1 MIRLRMEQLGS
12 VFGSRVLHLEFVKV
26 TARSSSST
34 SSMGRVKLMRLK
46 YELTAQKSQAKRQPR
61 LNWIRVMG
69 R

>member
-34 SSMGRVKLMRLK
+34 RCTALPSSTTSTDF
-46 YELTAQKSQAKRQPR
+46 TATGFLSASGPP
-61 LNWIRVMG
+61 
-69 R
+69 